1 MKKALLISFS
11 LFFAGFS
18 FSQNKTA
25 QVSHDVIYPTE
36 FHLTK
41 PLSEIVK
48 EHPVDPN
55 FNYGER
61 ESEDRNHRPPQTF
74 LYTTADGPQYGNDS
88 NTMQIVMGTKQIP
101 QTKAILQNWA
111 GQVATG
117 FRPMDPT
124 GSVSSNYY
132 IQMINSTTFKIFNK
146 TNGANVLTSTLG
158 NLWSPATA
166 NAGDPIVMYDK
177 YADRWFLSQFGSSN
191 EIFIAISQTNDPTGA
206 YYTYTYTSPQFPDY
220 LKFSIWENGYYM
232 TSNQTTDKVFCFE
245 RDQMIIGNP
254 SARAISAN
262 FTTGSV
268 SAFFCPLPADASDG
282 GLPSVGTP
290 LPFFAYYDNAWG
302 GGTDGVKIWNMTVTW
317 GGTPAASITTSTLVT
332 TSAFDASYN
341 ASWND
346 VSQPGTAQKLDG
358 IGGVPTYR
366 AQWRPWA
373 GYNSLVLNW
382 GVYLS
387 ASQRSI
393 RWVELRQN
401 QSTGVWSLYQEG
413 TYTPDVHTRWMGSI
427 AMDNNG
433 SIALAYAKS
442 STTIYPSL
450 CYTGRLASDPL
461 GTMSFAE
468 TIAIAGT
475 SSQTTTNRYGDYAH
489 TALDPDGITFW
500 HTGEYIAAG
509 VKTRVYSFQL
519 PVPNPIAGVAIA
531 VTSGTN
537 PSCAGSSVTFT
548 ATPTNGGTSPAYQW
562 QVNGSNV
569 GTNSTTYTTTTLTNG
584 QIVTC
589 IMTSNLPGVTGNP
602 ATSNSITMV
611 INPIPSTPTASS
623 NSPVCAGATINL
635 TTPTV
640 TGATYSWSGPNAFT
654 SSTQNPTIASAT
666 TAMDGSY
673 SVIVTQSG
681 CNSLPGS
688 TSVTINTGPA
698 TPTASSNSPVCVGSS
713 INLATPT
720 VAGATYSWTGPNGFS
735 SSLQN
740 PTIASATT
748 AMAGTYTLNI
758 TLGGCPS
765 LDGLTAVVI
774 NSIPVADFTASPT
787 TTNCSG
793 FVQFTDIST
802 GNPTSWSWD
811 FGDTQTSTTQSPS
824 NSYLASGTYS
834 VTLTAANSCGNNQK
848 VQPNYITINV
858 PTAPTGV
865 DGLRCGTGTVN
876 LSASGGSGIL
886 HWFDAPSAGTDLGTG
901 ATFTTPSI
909 STTTSYYV
917 EDHIVQPSQYVGP
930 LTNFAA
936 GSYSNTLYTL
946 NFNCLV
952 PCTLVSVAVG
962 KQVAGNVLIQL
973 TDAVG
978 TVLSSGTFAI
988 SAGASRVTLNW
999 PLTVATG
1006 LKLVGQTG
1014 VGLWRVNTPG
1024 TFPYTLAGLVSIT
1037 SCSSGTR
1044 FGSYFDWEIKES
1056 DCVSTR
1062 IPVTATVTPAV
1073 TPSVAIVADNS
1084 TICTGTSVTFT
1095 ATPTNGGT
1103 PIYQWQL
1110 NGANVGAGGATYSN
1124 GTLANSDIVTCV
1136 MTTSVSCAT
1145 SPTATS
1151 NAITMTVSLP
1161 LTPSVAIVADNS
1173 TICTGTSV
1181 TFTATPT
1188 NGGTPLYQWQL
1199 NGANVG
1205 INSSTYSNGTLANGD
1220 IVTCVMTTSE
1230 SCATSPT
1237 VTSNAVTMTV
1247 NTSVTPSVAIVADNS
1262 TICTGTSVTFTATPT
1277 NGGTPIYQWKLNGA
1291 NVGANSSTY
1300 SNGTLANGDI
1310 VTCVM
1315 TTSVS
1320 CATSPTATSN
1330 AVTMTVNITPNVYAG
1345 ADQMV
1350 CEGTSIILSAS
1361 GASSYYWN
1369 NGVTDGVPFT
1379 PSAGVFVYTVTGI
1392 TNGCSNTDQVI
1403 FTVNSTP
1410 IVNAGFDQSV
1420 CEGSSVT
1427 LSGSGATTY
1436 SWDNGVSNG
1445 VPFYPTLGSLTY
1457 TVTGSSNGCS
1467 ATDQV
1472 VVTVNTVPTVYAG
1485 ADQTVCEGT
1494 SVTLAGSGADTYYW
1508 NNGVVDGSP
1517 FIPLLGVNIYNVTG
1531 ILNGCSNTD
1540 QVIVTVNF
1548 SPVVNAGVDQ
1558 TVCIGTSVTL
1568 SGSGA
1573 TSYIWNNGITNGTPF
1588 TPSLGSLTYTLTG
1601 TSNGCSATDQVIVT
1615 VNAVDNYSVSVSGPV
1630 ATVTTLPLATYQWFD
1645 CDNGNANI
1653 IGETNSSYTASV
1665 NGNYGVIIN
1674 QNGCTS
1680 TSSCVFIDITIIGN
1694 NATYPEINIYP
1705 NPTNGILNIYFGQ
1718 DLKNVNIVMEDI
1730 IGQNVLEIKE
1740 NQAKGTLKS
1749 IDLTKF
1755 AKGIYFININ
1765 NKDISLKY
1773 KVLYQK

>member
-1 MKKALLISFS
+1 MTTS
-11 LFFAGFS
+11 LTCA
-18 FSQNKTA
+18 T
-25 QVSHDVIYPTE
+25 T
-36 FHLTK
+36 
-41 PLSEIVK
+41 
-48 EHPVDPN
+48 PN
-55 FNYGER
+55 
-61 ESEDRNHRPPQTF
+61 
-74 LYTTADGPQYGNDS
+74 A
-88 NTMQIVMGTKQIP
+88 
-101 QTKAILQNWA
+101 
-111 GQVATG
+111 
-117 FRPMDPT
+117 
-124 GSVSSNYY
+124 
-132 IQMINSTTFKIFNK
+132 
-146 TNGANVLTSTLG
+146 
-158 NLWSPATA
+158 
-166 NAGDPIVMYDK
+166 
-177 YADRWFLSQFGSSN
+177 
-191 EIFIAISQTNDPTGA
+191 
-206 YYTYTYTSPQFPDY
+206 
-220 LKFSIWENGYYM
+220 
-232 TSNQTTDKVFCFE
+232 TSNAVT
-245 RDQMIIGNP
+245 
-254 SARAISAN
+254 
-262 FTTGSV
+262 
-268 SAFFCPLPADASDG
+268 
-282 GLPSVGTP
+282 
-290 LPFFAYYDNAWG
+290 
-302 GGTDGVKIWNMTVTW
+302 MTV
-317 GGTPAASITTSTLVT
+317 
-332 TSAFDASYN
+332 N
-341 ASWND
+341 
-346 VSQPGTAQKLDG
+346 
-358 IGGVPTYR
+358 
-366 AQWRPWA
+366 
-373 GYNSLVLNW
+373 
-382 GVYLS
+382 
-387 ASQRSI
+387 
-393 RWVELRQN
+393 
-401 QSTGVWSLYQEG
+401 
-413 TYTPDVHTRWMGSI
+413 
-427 AMDNNG
+427 
-433 SIALAYAKS
+433 
-442 STTIYPSL
+442 
-450 CYTGRLASDPL
+450 
-461 GTMSFAE
+461 
-468 TIAIAGT
+468 
-475 SSQTTTNRYGDYAH
+475 
-489 TALDPDGITFW
+489 
-500 HTGEYIAAG
+500 
-509 VKTRVYSFQL
+509 
-519 PVPNPIAGVAIA
+519 
-531 VTSGTN
+531 
-537 PSCAGSSVTFT
+537 
-548 ATPTNGGTSPAYQW
+548 
-562 QVNGSNV
+562 
-569 GTNSTTYTTTTLTNG
+569 TTLT
-584 QIVTC
+584 
-589 IMTSNLPGVTGNP
+589 P
-602 ATSNSITMV
+602 
-611 INPIPSTPTASS
+611 
-623 NSPVCAGATINL
+623 
-635 TTPTV
+635 
-640 TGATYSWSGPNAFT
+640 F
-654 SSTQNPTIASAT
+654 
-666 TAMDGSY
+666 
-673 SVIVTQSG
+673 
-681 CNSLPGS
+681 
-688 TSVTINTGPA
+688 
-698 TPTASSNSPVCVGSS
+698 
-713 INLATPT
+713 
-720 VAGATYSWTGPNGFS
+720 
-735 SSLQN
+735 
-740 PTIASATT
+740 
-748 AMAGTYTLNI
+748 
-758 TLGGCPS
+758 
-765 LDGLTAVVI
+765 
-774 NSIPVADFTASPT
+774 
-787 TTNCSG
+787 
-793 FVQFTDIST
+793 
-802 GNPTSWSWD
+802 
-811 FGDTQTSTTQSPS
+811 
-824 NSYLASGTYS
+824 
-834 VTLTAANSCGNNQK
+834 
-848 VQPNYITINV
+848 
-858 PTAPTGV
+858 
-865 DGLRCGTGTVN
+865 
-876 LSASGGSGIL
+876 
-886 HWFDAPSAGTDLGTG
+886 
-901 ATFTTPSI
+901 
-909 STTTSYYV
+909 
-917 EDHIVQPSQYVGP
+917 
-930 LTNFAA
+930 
-936 GSYSNTLYTL
+936 
-946 NFNCLV
+946 
-952 PCTLVSVAVG
+952 
-962 KQVAGNVLIQL
+962 
-973 TDAVG
+973 
-978 TVLSSGTFAI
+978 
-988 SAGASRVTLNW
+988 
-999 PLTVATG
+999 
-1006 LKLVGQTG
+1006 
-1014 VGLWRVNTPG
+1014 
-1024 TFPYTLAGLVSIT
+1024 
-1037 SCSSGTR
+1037 
-1044 FGSYFDWEIKES
+1044 
-1056 DCVSTR
+1056 
-1062 IPVTATVTPAV
+1062 
-1073 TPSVAIVADNS
+1073 VAIVADNS

-1103 PIYQWQL
+1103 PSYQWQL
-1110 NGANVGAGGATYSN
+1110 NGANVGANSATYSN
-1124 GTLANSDIVTCV
+1124 GTLANGDIVTCV

-1151 NAITMTVSLP
+1151 NAVTMTVSLS
-1161 LTPSVAIVADNS
+1161 L
-1173 TICTGTSV
+1173 
-1181 TFTATPT
+1181 
-1188 NGGTPLYQWQL
+1188 
-1199 NGANVG
+1199 
-1205 INSSTYSNGTLANGD
+1205 
-1220 IVTCVMTTSE
+1220 
-1230 SCATSPT
+1230 
-1237 VTSNAVTMTV
+1237 
-1247 NTSVTPSVAIVADNS
+1247 TPSVAIVADNS